1 MILKIKLKLISSKM
15 KNFKRI
21 LFSILMLCSLNTVAK
36 EGMWLPMF
44 LQQLNEAE
52 MQAMGLELTA
62 EDIYAINN
70 GSLKDAIVHFGG
82 GCTAEVISGEGLLLT
97 NHHCGYGQIQ
107 AHSSVEK
114 DYLSNGFWAKDRSE
128 ELTNE
133 GLTATFIKYMKE
145 VTADVL
151 LNETQGMTE
160 AERREMIKAL
170 GDSLI
175 ASEIEGTHYDA
186 TIKPFF
192 KGNRY
197 FMFVTETYTDVRLVG
212 APPSSI
218 GKFGSDT
225 DNWMWPRHTGDF
237 SIFRIYADADNNPAE
252 YSEDNVPYTPNKH
265 LNISSQGVKPGDFT
279 MVYGFPGR
287 TDEYLPAVAVKQI
300 TQVLNPAKI
309 SIRKTALEIMDREM
323 RASDEVRIK
332 YASKYASVA
341 NYYKKWIGENTGIQ
355 KTQGL
360 KRKREFEKAFMDAVN
375 ADEKYED
382 YVGLLNVYDSLY
394 TQLEEVALAR
404 DYFIEIAYRGVG
416 IVNFANKASRFI
428 SSGTPEDLVKF
439 KKTIS
444 SHFKNYDAHTDQ
456 LLFDAL
462 FAKYELEQAESSYLP
477 DYFLGKTYS
486 GERLFSKSYFSSI
499 EKLEKLFSLSPKKIQ
514 KRLAKDPAF
523 KIASSLYAHYRNV
536 IYDNYWSLEDELDGV
551 DRRYLKAMMEVLPDY
566 RNYYPDANS
575 TLRLTY
581 GQVQGVSPLDAVS
594 YGHITY
600 LEGMME
606 KYVPGDYEFDLPEK
620 LIELYESKD
629 FGPYTD
635 DNGKLPVCF
644 IATNHTTGGNS
655 GSPALNAKGEL
666 VGLNFDRAWEGTM
679 SDINYDAS
687 RCRNIMVDARYV
699 LFIIDKFAGA
709 GYLLDEMTIK

>member
-1 MILKIKLKLISSKM
+1 
-15 KNFKRI
+15 
-21 LFSILMLCSLNTVAK
+21 
-36 EGMWLPMF
+36 
-44 LQQLNEAE
+44 
-52 MQAMGLELTA
+52 
-62 EDIYAINN
+62 
-70 GSLKDAIVHFGG
+70 
-82 GCTAEVISGEGLLLT
+82 LT

-107 AHSSVEK
+107 SHSSVDN
-114 DYLSNGFWAKDRSE
+114 DYLTNGFWAKDQTE
-128 ELTNE
+128 ELTNK

-145 VTADVL
+145 VTAQVL
-151 LNETQGMTE
+151 ANETDEMSENQ
-160 AERREMIKAL
+160 RKDMIKSL

-175 ASEIEGTHYDA
+175 ASEIEGTHYEA
-186 TIKPFF
+186 SIKPFF

-197 FMFVTETYTDVRLVG
+197 FMFVTETYKDVRLVG

-237 SIFRIYADADNNPAE
+237 SIFRIYADKDNKPAE
-252 YSEDNVPYTPNKH
+252 YSEDNVPYQTNRH
-265 LNISSQGVKPGDFT
+265 LSISTQGVKPGDFT

-309 SIRKTALEIMDREM
+309 SIRKTALDIMDKEM
-323 RASDEVRIK
+323 RASDDVRIK

-355 KTQGL
+355 KTRGI
-360 KRKREFEKAFMDAVN
+360 KRKEEFEAAFMNALNSEDVN
-375 ADEKYED
+375 PEYSN
-382 YVGLLNVYDSLY
+382 LLVLYDSLY
-394 TQLEEVALAR
+394 GQMESVALAR
-404 DYFIEIAYRGVG
+404 DYFIEIAYRG
-416 IVNFANKASRFI
+416 IEIIKFANKASKFVRTG
-428 SSGTPEDLVKF
+428 SLEDLEKF
-439 KKTIS
+439 KKSIS
-444 SHFKNYDAHTDQ
+444 GHFKNYDANTDA

-462 FAKYELEQAESSYLP
+462 LHKYYTDQADSEYLP
-477 DYFLGKTYS
+477 AYFNGKIYDAS
-486 GERLFSKSYFSSI
+486 EVFSKSYFAN
-499 EKLEKLFSLSPKKIQ
+499 EANLEDLFNASLKKIQ
-514 KRLAKDPAF
+514 KKLSKDPAF
-523 KIASSLYAHYRNV
+523 KVASALYGHYRDV
-536 IYDNYWSLEDELDGV
+536 IYAKYWALEDELDAL
-551 DRRYLKAMMEVLPDY
+551 DRQYLKAMMEVLPDY

-594 YGHITY
+594 YDHVTY

-606 KYVPGDYEFDLPEK
+606 KYVPGDYEFDLPQK
-620 LIELYESKD
+620 LIDLYESKD
-629 FGPYTD
+629 FGTYAD

-666 VGLNFDRAWEGTM
+666 IGLNFDRAWEGTM

-687 RCRNIMVDARYV
+687 RCRNIMVDARYI
-699 LFIIDKFAGA
+699 LFIIDKYADA
-709 GYLLDEMTIK
+709 DYLLDEMSIN

>member
-1 MILKIKLKLISSKM
+1 M
-15 KNFKRI
+15 KNLKTTLLLSF
-21 LFSILMLCSLNTVAK
+21 LMLCVLNSRAK

-52 MQAMGLELTA
+52 MQAMGLELSA
-62 EDIYAINN
+62 EDIYSINN

-82 GCTAEVISGEGLLLT
+82 GCTAEIISAEGLLLT

-107 AHSSVEK
+107 SHSSVDN
-114 DYLSNGFWAKDRSE
+114 DYLTNGFWAKDQTE
-128 ELTNE
+128 ELTNK

-145 VTADVL
+145 VTAEVL
-151 LNETQGMTE
+151 ANDT
-160 AERREMIKAL
+160 AEMSENQRKELIKSI

-175 ASEIEGTHYDA
+175 AIEIEGTHYEA
-186 TIKPFF
+186 SIKPFF

-197 FMFVTETYTDVRLVG
+197 FMFVTETYKDVRLVG

-237 SIFRIYADADNNPAE
+237 SIFRIYADKDNNPAE
-252 YSEDNVPYTPNKH
+252 YSEDNVPYQPNRH
-265 LNISSQGVKPGDFT
+265 LSISTQGVKPGDFT

-309 SIRKTALEIMDREM
+309 SIRKTSLDIMDKEM
-323 RASDEVRIK
+323 RASDNVRIK

-355 KTQGL
+355 KTRGI
-360 KRKREFEKAFMDAVN
+360 KRKEEFEAAFMDALNSNDV
-375 ADEKYED
+375 DPQYS
-382 YVGLLNVYDSLY
+382 GLLNLYDSLY
-394 TQLEEVALAR
+394 VQMESVALAR
-404 DYFIEIAYRGVG
+404 DYFIEIAYRGVE
-416 IVNFANKASRFI
+416 IIKFANKATKFI
-428 SSGTPEDLVKF
+428 RTGSLEDLEKF
-439 KKTIS
+439 KKSIS
-444 SHFKNYDAHTDQ
+444 GHFKNYDANTDA

-462 FAKYELEQAESSYLP
+462 LNKYYIDQVDSEYLP
-477 DYFLGKTYS
+477 AYFNGKTYTTS
-486 GERLFSKSYFSSI
+486 EVYSKSYFANQENLEDLFNSS
-499 EKLEKLFSLSPKKIQ
+499 LKKIQ
-514 KRLAKDPAF
+514 KKLSKDPAF
-523 KIASSLYAHYRNV
+523 KVASALYGHYRNV
-536 IYDNYWSLEDELDGV
+536 IYAKYWTLEDELDAL
-551 DRRYLKAMMEVLPDY
+551 DRLYIKAMMEILPDY

-581 GQVQGVSPLDAVS
+581 GQVQGVSPIDAVS
-594 YGHITY
+594 YGHVTY

-606 KYVPGDYEFDLPEK
+606 KYVPGDYEFDLPQR
-620 LIELYESKD
+620 LIDLYESKD
-629 FGPYTD
+629 FGTYAD

-687 RCRNIMVDARYV
+687 RCRNIMVDARYI
-699 LFIIDKFAGA
+699 LFIIDKYADA
-709 GYLLDEMTIK
+709 DYLLDEMTIN

>member
-1 MILKIKLKLISSKM
+1 MR
-15 KNFKRI
+15 NFKKVV
-21 LFSILMLCSLNTVAK
+21 LSILMLCSLNMVAE

-62 EDIYAINN
+62 EDIYSINN

-82 GCTAEVISGEGLLLT
+82 GCTAEIISGEGLLLT
-97 NHHCGYGQIQ
+97 NHHCGYSQIQ
-107 AHSSVEK
+107 SHSSVEH

-128 ELTNE
+128 ELTNK

-151 LNETQGMTE
+151 AYETVEMTE
-160 AERREMIKAL
+160 SERREMIKAL

-175 ASEIEGTHYDA
+175 TLEIDGTHYEA
-186 TIKPFF
+186 MIKPFF

-197 FMFVTETYTDVRLVG
+197 FMFVTETFNDVRLVG

-237 SIFRIYADADNNPAE
+237 SIFRIYADKDNNPAE
-252 YSEDNVPYTPNKH
+252 YAEDNVPYNPNRH
-265 LNISSQGVKPGDFT
+265 LSISTQGVKPGDFT

-287 TDEYLPAVAVKQI
+287 TDEYLPAVAIKQI

-309 SIRKTALEIMDREM
+309 SIRETALGIMDKEM

-355 KTQGL
+355 KTRGV
-360 KRKREFEKAFMDAVN
+360 KRKEEFEIAFMDAVN
-375 ADEKYED
+375 SDEKYAD
-382 YVGLLNVYDSLY
+382 YAGLLSVYDSLY
-394 TQLEEVALAR
+394 GELEDIALAR
-404 DYFIEIAYRGVG
+404 DYFIEIAYRGVA
-416 IVNFANKASRFI
+416 IIKFANKVSKFVETGEA
-428 SSGTPEDLVKF
+428 EDLERF
-439 KKTIS
+439 KKS
-444 SHFKNYDAHTDQ
+444 MNGHFKNYDAHTDE

-462 FAKYELEQAESSYLP
+462 FKKYALEQADSEYLP
-477 DYFLGKTYS
+477 TYFKGKTYS
-486 GERLFSKSYFSSI
+486 ATEVFSKSYFATK
-499 EKLEKLFSLSPKKIQ
+499 EKLEDLLNSSTKKVRR
-514 KRLAKDPAF
+514 KLAKDPAF
-523 KIASSLYAHYRNV
+523 KVASSLYGHYRNV
-536 IYDNYWSLEDELDGV
+536 IYSKYWALEDDLDRV
-551 DRRYLKAMMEVLPDY
+551 DRAYLKAMMEVLPDY

-581 GQVQGVSPLDAVS
+581 GQVQGVSPLDAIS

-606 KYVPGDYEFDLPEK
+606 KYIPGDYEFDLPEK
-620 LIELYESKD
+620 LIELYENKD
-629 FGPYTD
+629 FGPYAD
-635 DNGKLPVCF
+635 GNGKLPVCF

-666 VGLNFDRAWEGTM
+666 IGLNFDRAWEGTM
-679 SDINYDAS
+679 SDFNYDAS
-687 RCRNIMVDARYV
+687 RCRNIMVDARYI
-699 LFIIDKFAGA
+699 LFVIDKYADA

>member
-1 MILKIKLKLISSKM
+1 
-15 KNFKRI
+15 
-21 LFSILMLCSLNTVAK
+21 MLCSLNMVAK

-44 LQQLNEAE
+44 LQQLNETE

-62 EDIYAINN
+62 EDIYSINN

-107 AHSSVEK
+107 SHSSVEN

-151 LNETQGMTE
+151 LNETDGMTE
-160 AERREMIKAL
+160 AERREMIKSL

-175 ASEIEGTHYDA
+175 SLEIEGTHYEA
-186 TIKPFF
+186 MIKPFF

-237 SIFRIYADADNNPAE
+237 SIFRIYADKDNNPAE
-252 YSEDNVPYTPNKH
+252 YSVDNVPYTPNKH
-265 LNISSQGVKPGDFT
+265 LNISTQGVKPGDFT

-300 TQVLNPAKI
+300 TQILNPAKI
-309 SIRKTALEIMDREM
+309 SIRKTALEIMDKEM

-360 KRKREFEKAFMDAVN
+360 KRKREFEQAFMDAVN
-375 ADEKYED
+375 SDEKYAD
-382 YVGLLNVYDSLY
+382 YAGLLAVYDSLY
-394 TQLEEVALAR
+394 GELEDIAMAR
-404 DYFIEIAYRGVG
+404 DYFIEIAYRGVA
-416 IVNFANKASRFI
+416 IVNFANKVSKFVETGDAK
-428 SSGTPEDLVKF
+428 DLERF
-439 KKTIS
+439 KKSING
-444 SHFKNYDAHTDQ
+444 HFKNYDAHTDE

-462 FAKYELEQAESSYLP
+462 FKKYELEQADSEYLP
-477 DYFLGKTYS
+477 AYFNGKTYS
-486 GERLFSKSYFSSI
+486 AKEVFSKSYFASQ
-499 EKLEKLFSLSPKKIQ
+499 EKLEDLLNSSTKKVQKKLS
-514 KRLAKDPAF
+514 KDPAF
-523 KIASSLYAHYRNV
+523 KVASALYGHYRNV
-536 IYDNYWSLEDELDGV
+536 IYGKYWALEDELDAV
-551 DRRYLKAMMEVLPDY
+551 DREYLKAMMEVLPDY

-620 LIELYESKD
+620 LIELYDSKD
-629 FGPYTD
+629 FGPYAD

>member
-1 MILKIKLKLISSKM
+1 MMKNLKITLLLS
-15 KNFKRI
+15 F
-21 LFSILMLCSLNTVAK
+21 LMLCVLNSRAK

-52 MQAMGLELTA
+52 MQAMGLELSA
-62 EDIYAINN
+62 EDIYSINN

-82 GCTAEVISGEGLLLT
+82 GCTAEIISAEGLLLT

-107 AHSSVEK
+107 SHSSVDN
-114 DYLSNGFWAKDRSE
+114 DYLTNGFWAKDQTQ
-128 ELTNE
+128 ELTNK

-145 VTADVL
+145 VTAEVL
-151 LNETQGMTE
+151 ANET
-160 AERREMIKAL
+160 AEMSENQRKELIKTT

-175 ASEIEGTHYDA
+175 AIEIEGTHYEA
-186 TIKPFF
+186 SIKPFF

-197 FMFVTETYTDVRLVG
+197 FMFVTETFMDVRLVG

-237 SIFRIYADADNNPAE
+237 SIFRIYADKDNKPAE
-252 YSEDNVPYTPNKH
+252 YSEDNVPYQPNRH
-265 LNISSQGVKPGDFT
+265 LSISTQGVKPGDFT

-309 SIRKTALEIMDREM
+309 SIRKTALDIMDKEM
-323 RASDEVRIK
+323 RASDDVRIK

-355 KTQGL
+355 KTRGI
-360 KRKREFEKAFMDAVN
+360 KRKEEFEAAFMDALSSNDV
-375 ADEKYED
+375 DPQYS
-382 YVGLLNVYDSLY
+382 GLLNLYDSLY
-394 TQLEEVALAR
+394 DQMESVALAR
-404 DYFIEIAYRGVG
+404 DYFIEIAYRGVE
-416 IVNFANKASRFI
+416 IIKFANKASKFI
-428 SSGTPEDLVKF
+428 RSGGLEDLEKF
-439 KKTIS
+439 KKSIS
-444 SHFKNYDAHTDQ
+444 GHFKNYDANTDA

-462 FAKYELEQAESSYLP
+462 LHKYHTDQADSEYLP
-477 DYFLGKTYS
+477 AYFNGKMYTAS
-486 GERLFSKSYFSSI
+486 EVFSKSYFSNQ
-499 EKLEKLFSLSPKKIQ
+499 ENLEDLFKSSLKKIQ
-514 KRLAKDPAF
+514 KKLSKDPAF
-523 KIASSLYAHYRNV
+523 KVASALYGHYRDV
-536 IYDNYWSLEDELDGV
+536 IYGKYWALEDELDAL
-551 DRRYLKAMMEVLPDY
+551 DRLYIKAMMEVLPDY

-581 GQVQGVSPLDAVS
+581 GQVQGVSPIDAVS
-594 YGHITY
+594 YGHVTY

-606 KYVPGDYEFDLPEK
+606 KYIPGDYEFDLPQK
-620 LIELYESKD
+620 LIDLYESKD
-629 FGPYTD
+629 FGTYAD

-687 RCRNIMVDARYV
+687 RCRNIMVDARYII
-699 LFIIDKFAGA
+699 FIIDKYANA
-709 GYLLDEMTIK
+709 DYLLDEMTIN

>member
-1 MILKIKLKLISSKM
+1 M
-15 KNFKRI
+15 KNLKR
-21 LFSILMLCSLNTVAK
+21 LFLSIFILCSLNASSK

-44 LQQLNEAE
+44 LQQLNLAE

-62 EDIYAINN
+62 EDIYSINN

-107 AHSSVEK
+107 SHSSVEN

-151 LNETQGMTE
+151 ANEIANMTE
-160 AERREMIKAL
+160 ADRREMIKSL

-175 ASEIEGTHYDA
+175 SVEIEGTHYEA
-186 TIKPFF
+186 MIKPFF

-237 SIFRIYADADNNPAE
+237 SIFRIYADKDNNPAE
-252 YSEDNVPYTPNKH
+252 YSVDNVPYTPNKH
-265 LNISSQGVKPGDFT
+265 LDISTEGVKPGDFT

-309 SIRKTALEIMDREM
+309 SIRKTALEIMDSEM
-323 RASDEVRIK
+323 RASDDVRIK

-360 KRKREFEKAFMDAVN
+360 KRKREFEQAFMDAVN
-375 ADEKYED
+375 SDDSYKKYA
-382 YVGLLNVYDSLY
+382 GLLGVYDSLY
-394 TQLEEVALAR
+394 TELEAIALAR

-416 IVNFANKASRFI
+416 IVKFANNVSKFVAT
-428 SSGTPEDLVKF
+428 GDVKDLENF
-439 KKTIS
+439 KKTIA

-462 FAKYELEQAESSYLP
+462 FAKYEAEQVDSEFLP
-477 DYFLGKTYS
+477 DYFSGKTYS
-486 GERLFSKSYFSSI
+486 GETVFSKSYFSSI
-499 EKLEKLFSLSPKKIQ
+499 EKIEELLNSSPKKIQ

-536 IYDNYWSLEDELDGV
+536 IYSDYWALEDELDGV
-551 DRRYLKAMMEVLPDY
+551 DRAYLKAMMEVLPDY

-575 TLRLTY
+575 SLRLAY
-581 GQVQGVSPLDAVS
+581 GQVQGVSPLDAIS

-629 FGPYTD
+629 FGPYAD

-709 GYLLDEMTIK
+709 GYLLEEMTIK

>member
-1 MILKIKLKLISSKM
+1 M

-21 LFSILMLCSLNTVAK
+21 LFSILMLCSLNMVAK

-82 GCTAEVISGEGLLLT
+82 GCTAEIISGEGLLLT

-107 AHSSVEK
+107 AHSSVEN

-151 LNETQGMTE
+151 ANEIADMTE
-160 AERREMIKAL
+160 AERREMIKSL

-175 ASEIEGTHYDA
+175 ATEIEGTHYEA
-186 TIKPFF
+186 MIKPFF

-237 SIFRIYADADNNPAE
+237 SIFRIYADTDNNPAE

-265 LNISSQGVKPGDFT
+265 LTISTQGVKPGDFT

-287 TDEYLPAVAVKQI
+287 TDEYLPAVAIKQI

-309 SIRKTALEIMDREM
+309 AIRKTALEIMDREM

-360 KRKREFEKAFMDAVN
+360 KRKREFEQAFMEAVN
-375 ADEKYED
+375 ANENYEE
-382 YVGLLNVYDSLY
+382 YAGLLKVYDSLY

-416 IVNFANKASRFI
+416 IVKFANKASRFI
-428 SSGTPEDLVKF
+428 SSGTPEDLEKF

-462 FAKYELEQAESSYLP
+462 FAKYETEQAESSYLP
-477 DYFLGKTYS
+477 DYFSGKTYS

-499 EKLEKLFSLSPKKIQ
+499 EKLEKLLAMSPKKIQ

-536 IYDNYWSLEDELDGV
+536 IYDDYWSLEDKLDVV
-551 DRRYLKAMMEVLPDY
+551 DRTYLKAMMEVLPDY

-629 FGPYTD
+629 FGPYAD

-709 GYLLDEMTIK
+709 GYLLEEMTIK

>member
-1 MILKIKLKLISSKM
+1 M
-15 KNFKRI
+15 KNLKR
-21 LFSILMLCSLNTVAK
+21 LFLSIFILCSLNASSK

-44 LQQLNEAE
+44 LQQLNLAE

-62 EDIYAINN
+62 EDIYSINN

-107 AHSSVEK
+107 SHSSVEN

-128 ELTNE
+128 ELTND

-145 VTADVL
+145 VTSDVL
-151 LNETQGMTE
+151 ANEIANMTE
-160 AERREMIKAL
+160 SDRREMIKSL

-175 ASEIEGTHYDA
+175 SVEIEGTHYEA
-186 TIKPFF
+186 MIKPFF

-237 SIFRIYADADNNPAE
+237 SIFRIYADKDNNPAE
-252 YSEDNVPYTPNKH
+252 YSVDNVPYTPNKH
-265 LNISSQGVKPGDFT
+265 LDISTEGVKPGDFT

-309 SIRKTALEIMDREM
+309 SIRKTALEIMDSEM
-323 RASDEVRIK
+323 RASDDVRIK

-360 KRKREFEKAFMDAVN
+360 KRKREFEQAFMDAVN
-375 ADEKYED
+375 SDDSYKKYA
-382 YVGLLNVYDSLY
+382 GLLGVYDSLY
-394 TQLEEVALAR
+394 TELEAIALAR

-416 IVNFANKASRFI
+416 IVKFANNVSKFVAT
-428 SSGTPEDLVKF
+428 GDVKDLENF
-439 KKTIS
+439 KKTIA

-462 FAKYELEQAESSYLP
+462 FAKYETEQADSEFLP
-477 DYFLGKTYS
+477 DYFSGKTYS
-486 GERLFSKSYFSSI
+486 GETVFSKSYFSSI
-499 EKLEKLFSLSPKKIQ
+499 EKLEELLNSSPKKIQ

-536 IYDNYWSLEDELDGV
+536 IYSDYWALEDELDGV
-551 DRRYLKAMMEVLPDY
+551 DRAYLKAMMEVLPDY

-575 TLRLTY
+575 SLRLAY
-581 GQVQGVSPLDAVS
+581 GQVQGVSPLDAIS

-629 FGPYTD
+629 FGPYAD

-709 GYLLDEMTIK
+709 GYLLEEMTIK

>member
-1 MILKIKLKLISSKM
+1 M
-15 KNFKRI
+15 KNLKR
-21 LFSILMLCSLNTVAK
+21 LFLSILMLCSLNMVAK

-44 LQQLNEAE
+44 LQQLNETE

-62 EDIYAINN
+62 EDIYSINN

-107 AHSSVEK
+107 SHSSVEN

-151 LNETQGMTE
+151 LNETDGMTE
-160 AERREMIKAL
+160 AERREMIKSL

-175 ASEIEGTHYDA
+175 SLEIEGTHYEA
-186 TIKPFF
+186 MIKPFF

-237 SIFRIYADADNNPAE
+237 SIFRIYADKDNNPAE
-252 YSEDNVPYTPNKH
+252 YSEDNIPYTPNKH
-265 LNISSQGVKPGDFT
+265 LNISTQGVKPGDFT

-309 SIRKTALEIMDREM
+309 SIRKTALEIMDKEM

-360 KRKREFEKAFMDAVN
+360 KRKREFEQAFMDAVN
-375 ADEKYED
+375 SDEKYAD
-382 YVGLLNVYDSLY
+382 YAGLLAVYDSLY
-394 TQLEEVALAR
+394 GELEDIAMAR
-404 DYFIEIAYRGVG
+404 DYFIEIAYRGVA
-416 IVNFANKASRFI
+416 IVNFANKVSKFVETGDAK
-428 SSGTPEDLVKF
+428 DLERF
-439 KKTIS
+439 KKSING
-444 SHFKNYDAHTDQ
+444 HFKNYDAHTDE

-462 FAKYELEQAESSYLP
+462 FKKYELEQADSEYLP
-477 DYFLGKTYS
+477 AYFNGKTYS
-486 GERLFSKSYFSSI
+486 AKEVFSKSYFASQ
-499 EKLEKLFSLSPKKIQ
+499 EKLEDLLNSSTKKVQKKLS
-514 KRLAKDPAF
+514 KDPAF
-523 KIASSLYAHYRNV
+523 KVASALYGHYRNV
-536 IYDNYWSLEDELDGV
+536 IYGKYWSLEDELDAV
-551 DRRYLKAMMEVLPDY
+551 DREYLKAMMEVLPDY

-620 LIELYESKD
+620 LIELYDSKD
-629 FGPYTD
+629 FGPYAD

>member
-1 MILKIKLKLISSKM
+1 M
-15 KNFKRI
+15 KNLQKALLVVFT
-21 LFSILMLCSLNTVAK
+21 LLSLNMIAK

-62 EDIYAINN
+62 EDIYSINN

-82 GCTAEVISGEGLLLT
+82 GCTAEIISGEGLLLT
-97 NHHCGYGQIQ
+97 NHHCGFSQIQ
-107 AHSSVEK
+107 SHSSLEQ
-114 DYLSNGFWAKDRSE
+114 DYLTDGFWAKDKSE

-151 LNETQGMTE
+151 SDETLEMSE
-160 AERREMIKAL
+160 SERRERIKSL

-175 ASEIEGTHYDA
+175 SLELDGTHYEA
-186 TIKPFF
+186 MIKPFF

-197 FMFVTETYTDVRLVG
+197 FMFVTETFTDVRLVG

-237 SIFRIYADADNNPAE
+237 SIFRIYADKDNKPAE
-252 YSEDNVPYTPNKH
+252 YSEDNIPYNPNRH
-265 LNISSQGVKPGDFT
+265 LTISTQGVKPGDFT

-287 TDEYLPAVAVKQI
+287 TDEYLPGVAVKQI

-309 SIRKTALEIMDREM
+309 SIRKAALVVMDKQM

-355 KTQGL
+355 KTRGL
-360 KRKREFEKAFMDAVN
+360 KRKDEFEKAFADAV
-375 ADEKYED
+375 ASDPKFSHYT
-382 YVGLLNVYDSLY
+382 GLISQYDSLY
-394 TQLEEVALAR
+394 NDLEDIALAR
-404 DYFIEIAYRGVG
+404 DYFIEIAYRGVE
-416 IVNFANKASRFI
+416 IIKFSNKASKFI
-428 SSGTPEDLVKF
+428 ASGELDDLDKF
-439 KKTIS
+439 KKSIT
-444 SHFKNYDAHTDQ
+444 SHFKNYDAHTDE
-456 LLFDAL
+456 LLFDVLFNKYAL
-462 FAKYELEQAESSYLP
+462 DQANSDYLP
-477 DYFLGKTYS
+477 AYFKGKTYS
-486 GERLFSKSYFSSI
+486 AADVFSKSYFASQA
-499 EKLEKLFSLSPKKIQ
+499 KLEKLLSSSTKKIQ
-514 KRLAKDPAF
+514 KKLSKDPAF
-523 KIASSLYAHYRNV
+523 HISSDLYGHYRNV
-536 IYDNYWSLEDELDGV
+536 IYGKYWALEDELDRV
-551 DRRYLKAMMEVLPDY
+551 DREYLKAMMEVLPEY
-566 RNYYPDANS
+566 RKYYPDANS

-581 GQVQGVSPLDAVS
+581 GKVQGVSPLDAIS

-600 LEGMME
+600 SDGMME
-606 KYVPGDYEFDLPEK
+606 KYIPGDYEFDLPEK
-620 LIELYESKD
+620 LIELYEKKD
-629 FGPYTD
+629 FGPYADT
-635 DNGKLPVCF
+635 NGKLPVCF

-666 VGLNFDRAWEGTM
+666 IGLNFDRAWEGTM

-687 RCRNIMVDARYV
+687 RCRNIMVDARYI
-699 LFIIDKFAGA
+699 LFVIDKYAGA
-709 GYLLDEMTIK
+709 TYLLNEMTLK

>member
-1 MILKIKLKLISSKM
+1 M
-15 KNFKRI
+15 KNLKRT
-21 LFSILMLCSLNTVAK
+21 LLSILMLCSLNMVAK

-62 EDIYAINN
+62 EDIYSINN

-82 GCTAEVISGEGLLLT
+82 GCTAEIISGEGLLLT
-97 NHHCGYGQIQ
+97 NHHCGYSQIQ
-107 AHSSVEK
+107 SHSSVEH

-128 ELTNE
+128 ELTNK

-151 LNETQGMTE
+151 ANVNAEMTE

-175 ASEIEGTHYDA
+175 TTEIEGTHYEA
-186 TIKPFF
+186 MIKPFF

-237 SIFRIYADADNNPAE
+237 SIFRIYADKDNNPAE
-252 YSEDNVPYTPNKH
+252 YSKDNVPYNPNRH
-265 LNISSQGVKPGDFT
+265 LTVSTQGVKPGDFT

-309 SIRKTALEIMDREM
+309 SIRKTALEIMDKEM

-355 KTQGL
+355 KTRGI
-360 KRKREFEKAFMDAVN
+360 KRKEEFEKAFMDAVN
-375 ADEKYED
+375 SDEKYAD
-382 YVGLLNVYDSLY
+382 YVGLLAVYDSLY
-394 TQLEEVALAR
+394 GELEDIAMAR
-404 DYFIEIAYRGVG
+404 DYFIEIAYRGVA
-416 IVNFANKASRFI
+416 IVNFANKVSKFVETGEAK
-428 SSGTPEDLVKF
+428 DLERF
-439 KKTIS
+439 KKSING
-444 SHFKNYDAHTDQ
+444 HFKNYDAHTDE

-462 FAKYELEQAESSYLP
+462 FKKYYNDQKDSKYLP
-477 DYFLGKTYS
+477 EYFKKKIVYGADYV
-486 GERLFSKSYFSSI
+486 FSKSYFASK
-499 EKLEKLFSLSPKKIQ
+499 EKLEDLLNSSTKKVQKKLS
-514 KRLAKDPAF
+514 KDPAF
-523 KIASSLYAHYRNV
+523 KVASALYGHYRNV
-536 IYDNYWSLEDELDGV
+536 IYSKYWALEDELDAV
-551 DRRYLKAMMEVLPDY
+551 DREYLKAMMEVLPDY

-581 GQVQGVSPLDAVS
+581 GQVQGVSPLDAIS

-606 KYVPGDYEFDLPEK
+606 KYVPGDYEFDLPDK
-620 LIELYESKD
+620 LIDLYESKD
-629 FGPYTD
+629 FGPYAD

-666 VGLNFDRAWEGTM
+666 IGLNFDRAWEGTM

-687 RCRNIMVDARYV
+687 RCRNIMVDARYI
-699 LFIIDKFAGA
+699 LFVIDKYADS
-709 GYLLDEMTIK
+709 GYLIDEMTIN

>member
-1 MILKIKLKLISSKM
+1 MMKKLKITLLI
-15 KNFKRI
+15 NVL
-21 LFSILMLCSLNTVAK
+21 LFCVINTVAK

-62 EDIYAINN
+62 DDIYSINN

-82 GCTAEVISGEGLLLT
+82 GCTAEIISADGLLLT

-107 AHSSVEK
+107 SHSSVDN
-114 DYLSNGFWAKDRSE
+114 DYLTNGFWAKDQTE
-128 ELTNE
+128 ELTNK

-145 VTADVL
+145 VTTQVL
-151 LNETQGMTE
+151 VNETDEMSEYQ
-160 AERREMIKAL
+160 RKDMIKSI

-175 ASEIEGTHYDA
+175 ASEVEGTHYEA
-186 TIKPFF
+186 SIKPFF

-197 FMFVTETYTDVRLVG
+197 FMFVTETYKDVRLVG

-237 SIFRIYADADNNPAE
+237 SIFRIYADKDNKPAE
-252 YSEDNVPYTPNKH
+252 YSEDNVPYQTNRH
-265 LNISSQGVKPGDFT
+265 LSISTQGVKPGDFT

-309 SIRKTALEIMDREM
+309 SIRKTALDIMDKQM
-323 RASDEVRIK
+323 RASDDVRIK

-355 KTQGL
+355 KTRGI
-360 KRKREFEKAFMDAVN
+360 KRKEEFEAAFMNALNLEDVN
-375 ADEKYED
+375 PEYSN
-382 YVGLLNVYDSLY
+382 LLVLYDSLY
-394 TQLEEVALAR
+394 GQMESVALAR
-404 DYFIEIAYRGVG
+404 DYFIEIAYRG
-416 IVNFANKASRFI
+416 IEIIKFANKASKFVRTG
-428 SSGTPEDLVKF
+428 SLEDLEKF
-439 KKTIS
+439 KKSIS
-444 SHFKNYDAHTDQ
+444 GHFKNYDANTDA

-462 FAKYELEQAESSYLP
+462 IHKYYTDQADSEYLP
-477 DYFLGKTYS
+477 AYFNGKIYAAS
-486 GERLFSKSYFSSI
+486 EVFSKSYFAN
-499 EKLEKLFSLSPKKIQ
+499 EANLEDLFNESLKKIQ
-514 KRLAKDPAF
+514 KKLSKDPAF
-523 KIASSLYAHYRNV
+523 KVASALYDYYRDV
-536 IYDNYWSLEDELDGV
+536 IYAKYWALEDELDAL
-551 DRRYLKAMMEVLPDY
+551 DRQYLKAMMEVLPDY

-594 YGHITY
+594 YDHVTY

-606 KYVPGDYEFDLPEK
+606 KYVPGDYEFDLPQK
-620 LIELYESKD
+620 LIDLYESKD
-629 FGPYTD
+629 FGTYAD

-666 VGLNFDRAWEGTM
+666 IGLNFDRAWEGTM

-687 RCRNIMVDARYV
+687 RCRNIMVDARYI
-699 LFIIDKFAGA
+699 LFIIDKYADA
-709 GYLLDEMTIK
+709 DYLLDEMSIN

>member
-1 MILKIKLKLISSKM
+1 M
-15 KNFKRI
+15 KNLKR
-21 LFSILMLCSLNTVAK
+21 LFLSIFILCSLNASSK

-44 LQQLNEAE
+44 LQQLNLAE

-62 EDIYAINN
+62 EDIYSINN

-107 AHSSVEK
+107 SHSSVEN

-145 VTADVL
+145 VTSDVL
-151 LNETQGMTE
+151 ANEIANMPE
-160 AERREMIKAL
+160 ADRREMIKSL

-175 ASEIEGTHYDA
+175 SVEIEGTHYEA
-186 TIKPFF
+186 MIKPFF

-237 SIFRIYADADNNPAE
+237 SIFRIYADKDNNPAE
-252 YSEDNVPYTPNKH
+252 YSVDNVPYTPNKH
-265 LNISSQGVKPGDFT
+265 LDISTQGVKPGDFT

-309 SIRKTALEIMDREM
+309 SIRKTALEIMDSEM
-323 RASDEVRIK
+323 RASDDVRIK

-360 KRKREFEKAFMDAVN
+360 KRKREFEQAFMDAVN
-375 ADEKYED
+375 SDDSYKKYA
-382 YVGLLNVYDSLY
+382 GLLGVYDSLY
-394 TQLEEVALAR
+394 TELEAIALAR

-416 IVNFANKASRFI
+416 IVKFANNVSKFVAT
-428 SSGTPEDLVKF
+428 GDVKDLENF
-439 KKTIS
+439 KKTIA

-462 FAKYELEQAESSYLP
+462 FAKYETEQAGSEFLP
-477 DYFLGKTYS
+477 DYFSGKTYS
-486 GERLFSKSYFSSI
+486 GETVFSKSYFSSI
-499 EKLEKLFSLSPKKIQ
+499 EKLEELLNSSPKKIQ

-536 IYDNYWSLEDELDGV
+536 IYSDYWALEDELDGV
-551 DRRYLKAMMEVLPDY
+551 DRAYLKAMMEVLPDY

-575 TLRLTY
+575 TLRLAY
-581 GQVQGVSPLDAVS
+581 GQVQGVSPLDAIS

-629 FGPYTD
+629 FGPYAD

-709 GYLLDEMTIK
+709 GYLLEEMTIK

>member
-1 MILKIKLKLISSKM
+1 
-15 KNFKRI
+15 
-21 LFSILMLCSLNTVAK
+21 MLCSLNMVAK

-44 LQQLNEAE
+44 LQQLNETE

-62 EDIYAINN
+62 EDIYSINN

-107 AHSSVEK
+107 SHSSVEN

-151 LNETQGMTE
+151 LNETDGMTE
-160 AERREMIKAL
+160 AERREMIKSL

-175 ASEIEGTHYDA
+175 SLEIEGTHYEA
-186 TIKPFF
+186 MIKPFF

-237 SIFRIYADADNNPAE
+237 SIFRIYADKDNNPAE
-252 YSEDNVPYTPNKH
+252 YSEDNIPYTPNKH
-265 LNISSQGVKPGDFT
+265 LNISTQGVKPGDFT

-309 SIRKTALEIMDREM
+309 SIRKTALEIMDKEM

-360 KRKREFEKAFMDAVN
+360 KRKREFEQAFMDAVN
-375 ADEKYED
+375 SDEKYAD
-382 YVGLLNVYDSLY
+382 YAGLLAVYDSLY
-394 TQLEEVALAR
+394 GELEDIAMAR
-404 DYFIEIAYRGVG
+404 DYFIEIAYRGVA
-416 IVNFANKASRFI
+416 IVNFANKVSKFVETGDAK
-428 SSGTPEDLVKF
+428 DLERF
-439 KKTIS
+439 KKSING
-444 SHFKNYDAHTDQ
+444 HFKNYDAHTDE

-462 FAKYELEQAESSYLP
+462 FKKYELEQADSEYLP
-477 DYFLGKTYS
+477 AYFNGKTYS
-486 GERLFSKSYFSSI
+486 AKEVFSKSYFASQ
-499 EKLEKLFSLSPKKIQ
+499 EKLEDLLNSSTKKVQKKLS
-514 KRLAKDPAF
+514 KDPAF
-523 KIASSLYAHYRNV
+523 KVASALYGHYRNV
-536 IYDNYWSLEDELDGV
+536 IYGKYWALEDELDAV
-551 DRRYLKAMMEVLPDY
+551 DREYLKAMMEVLPDY

-620 LIELYESKD
+620 LIELYDSKD
-629 FGPYTD
+629 FGPYAD

>member
-1 MILKIKLKLISSKM
+1 M
-15 KNFKRI
+15 KNLKRT
-21 LFSILMLCSLNTVAK
+21 LLSILMLCSLNMVAK

-62 EDIYAINN
+62 EDIYSINN

-82 GCTAEVISGEGLLLT
+82 GCTAEIISGEGLLLT
-97 NHHCGYGQIQ
+97 NHHCGYSQIQ
-107 AHSSVEK
+107 SHSSVEH
-114 DYLSNGFWAKDRSE
+114 DYLSNGFWATDRTE
-128 ELTNE
+128 ELKNK

-151 LNETQGMTE
+151 ANENADMTE
-160 AERREMIKAL
+160 AERREMIKTL

-175 ASEIEGTHYDA
+175 STEIEGTHYEA
-186 TIKPFF
+186 IIKPFF

-197 FMFVTETYTDVRLVG
+197 FMFVTETFKDVRLVG

-237 SIFRIYADADNNPAE
+237 SIFRIYADKDNNPAE
-252 YSEDNVPYTPNKH
+252 YSEDNVPYNPNRH
-265 LNISSQGVKPGDFT
+265 LTVSTKGVKPGDFT

-309 SIRKTALEIMDREM
+309 SIRKTALEIMDKEM

-355 KTQGL
+355 KTRGV
-360 KRKREFEKAFMDAVN
+360 KRKEEFEKAFMDAVN
-375 ADEKYED
+375 SDEKYAD
-382 YVGLLNVYDSLY
+382 YVGLLAVYDSLY
-394 TQLEEVALAR
+394 GELEDIAMAR
-404 DYFIEIAYRGVG
+404 DYFIEIAYRGVT
-416 IVNFANKASRFI
+416 IVNFANKVSKFVETGEAK
-428 SSGTPEDLVKF
+428 DLERF
-439 KKTIS
+439 KKSING
-444 SHFKNYDAHTDQ
+444 HFKNYDAHTDE

-462 FAKYELEQAESSYLP
+462 FKKYALEQADSEYLP
-477 DYFLGKTYS
+477 AYFKGKTYS
-486 GERLFSKSYFSSI
+486 ANEVFSKSYFASK
-499 EKLEKLFSLSPKKIQ
+499 EKLEDLLNSSTKKVQKKLS
-514 KRLAKDPAF
+514 KDPAF
-523 KIASSLYAHYRNV
+523 NVASALYGHYRNV
-536 IYDNYWSLEDELDGV
+536 IYSKYWALEDELDAV
-551 DRRYLKAMMEVLPDY
+551 DREYLKAMMEVLPDY

-581 GQVQGVSPLDAVS
+581 GQVQGVSPLDAIS
-594 YGHITY
+594 YGHVTY

-620 LIELYESKD
+620 LIELYENKD
-629 FGPYTD
+629 FGSYAD

-666 VGLNFDRAWEGTM
+666 IGLNFDRAWEGTM

-687 RCRNIMVDARYV
+687 RCRNIMVDARYI
-699 LFIIDKFAGA
+699 LFVIDKYADS
-709 GYLLDEMTIK
+709 GYLLDEMTIN

>member
-1 MILKIKLKLISSKM
+1 M
-15 KNFKRI
+15 KNLKRT
-21 LFSILMLCSLNTVAK
+21 LLSILMLCSLNMVAK

-62 EDIYAINN
+62 EDIYSINN

-82 GCTAEVISGEGLLLT
+82 GCTAEIISGEGLLLT
-97 NHHCGYGQIQ
+97 NHHCGYSQIQ
-107 AHSSVEK
+107 SHSSVEH
-114 DYLSNGFWAKDRSE
+114 DYLTNGFWAKDSSE
-128 ELTNE
+128 ELTNK

-151 LNETQGMTE
+151 ANENAEMTE

-175 ASEIEGTHYDA
+175 TTEIEGTHYDA
-186 TIKPFF
+186 MIKPFF

-237 SIFRIYADADNNPAE
+237 SIFRIYADKDNNPAE
-252 YSEDNVPYTPNKH
+252 YSEDNVPYNPNRH
-265 LNISSQGVKPGDFT
+265 LTVSTQGVKPGDFT

-309 SIRKTALEIMDREM
+309 SIRETALEIMDKEM

-355 KTQGL
+355 KTRGV
-360 KRKREFEKAFMDAVN
+360 KRKEEFEKAFMDAVN
-375 ADEKYED
+375 SDEKYAD
-382 YVGLLNVYDSLY
+382 YAGLLAVYDSLY
-394 TQLEEVALAR
+394 GELEDIAMAR
-404 DYFIEIAYRGVG
+404 DYFIEIAYRGVA
-416 IVNFANKASRFI
+416 IIKFANKI
-428 SSGTPEDLVKF
+428 SKFVETGEAKDLERF
-439 KKTIS
+439 KKSING
-444 SHFKNYDAHTDQ
+444 HFKNYDAHTDE

-462 FAKYELEQAESSYLP
+462 FKKYALEQADSEYLP
-477 DYFLGKTYS
+477 DYFKGKTYS
-486 GERLFSKSYFSSI
+486 ANEVFSKSYFASK
-499 EKLEKLFSLSPKKIQ
+499 EKLEDLLNSSIKKVQKKLS
-514 KRLAKDPAF
+514 KDPAF
-523 KIASSLYAHYRNV
+523 KVASALYGHYRNV
-536 IYDNYWSLEDELDGV
+536 IYGKYWALEDDLDAV
-551 DRRYLKAMMEVLPDY
+551 DREYLKAMMEVLPDY

-581 GQVQGVSPLDAVS
+581 GQVQGVSPLDAIS
-594 YGHITY
+594 YGHVTY

-606 KYVPGDYEFDLPEK
+606 KYIPGDYEFDLPEK
-620 LIELYESKD
+620 LIELYENKD
-629 FGPYTD
+629 FGSYAD

-666 VGLNFDRAWEGTM
+666 IGLNFDRAWEGTM
-679 SDINYDAS
+679 SDINYDSS
-687 RCRNIMVDARYV
+687 RCRNIMVDARYI
-699 LFIIDKFAGA
+699 LFVIDKYADS
-709 GYLLDEMTIK
+709 GYLLDEMTIN

>member
-1 MILKIKLKLISSKM
+1 M
-15 KNFKRI
+15 KNLKKPI
-21 LFSILMLCSLNTVAK
+21 LSILMLCSLNMLAK

-52 MQAMGLELTA
+52 MKAMGLDLTA
-62 EDIYAINN
+62 EDIYSINN

-82 GCTAEVISGEGLLLT
+82 GCTAEIISGEGLLLT
-97 NHHCGYGQIQ
+97 NHHCGYSQIQ
-107 AHSSVEK
+107 SHSSIEH

-128 ELTNE
+128 ELSNK

-151 LNETQGMTE
+151 ANENNDMTE
-160 AERREMIKAL
+160 SERREMIKTL

-175 ASEIEGTHYDA
+175 STEIEGTHYEA
-186 TIKPFF
+186 MIKPFF

-197 FMFVTETYTDVRLVG
+197 FMFVTETYMDVRLVG

-237 SIFRIYADADNNPAE
+237 SIFRIYADKDNNPAE
-252 YSEDNVPYTPNKH
+252 YSEDNVPYKPNRH
-265 LNISSQGVKPGDFT
+265 LTISTQGVKPGDFT

-309 SIRKTALEIMDREM
+309 SIRETALAIMDKEM
-323 RASDEVRIK
+323 RSSDEVRIK

-355 KTQGL
+355 KTRGI
-360 KRKREFEKAFMDAVN
+360 KRKEEFEKAFMDAVN
-375 ADEKYED
+375 SDAKYADYAT
-382 YVGLLNVYDSLY
+382 LLTVYDSLY
-394 TQLEEVALAR
+394 GELEDIALAR
-404 DYFIEIAYRGVG
+404 DYFIEIAYRGVA
-416 IVNFANKASRFI
+416 IVKFANKVSKFI
-428 SSGTPEDLVKF
+428 ETGEVEDLEGF
-439 KKTIS
+439 KKSING
-444 SHFKNYDAHTDQ
+444 HFKNYDVHTDQ

-462 FAKYELEQAESSYLP
+462 FKKYALDQANSEYLP
-477 DYFLGKTYS
+477 TYFKNKTYS
-486 GERLFSKSYFSSI
+486 ANEVFSKSYFANK
-499 EKLEKLFSLSPKKIQ
+499 EKLEALLNSPTKKVQKKLT
-514 KRLAKDPAF
+514 KDPAF
-523 KIASSLYAHYRNV
+523 KVSSALYGYYRNV
-536 IYDNYWSLEDELDGV
+536 IYGKYWAMESELDAI
-551 DRRYLKAMMEVLPDY
+551 DRDYLKAMMEVLPDY

-581 GQVQGVSPLDAVS
+581 GQVQGVSPLDAIS
-594 YGHITY
+594 YDHVTY

-606 KYVPGDYEFDLPEK
+606 KYIPGDYEFDLPVK
-620 LIELYESKD
+620 LIELYENKD
-629 FGPYTD
+629 FGSYAD

-655 GSPALNAKGEL
+655 GSPALNSNGEL
-666 VGLNFDRAWEGTM
+666 IGLNFDRAWEGTM

-687 RCRNIMVDARYV
+687 RCRNIMVDARYI
-699 LFIIDKFAGA
+699 LFIIDKYADA
-709 GYLLDEMTIK
+709 VYLIDEMTIK

>member
-1 MILKIKLKLISSKM
+1 
-15 KNFKRI
+15 
-21 LFSILMLCSLNTVAK
+21 
-36 EGMWLPMF
+36 MWLPMF

-52 MQAMGLELTA
+52 MHAMGLELSA
-62 EDIYAINN
+62 EDIYSINN

-82 GCTAEVISGEGLLLT
+82 GCTAEIISSEGLLLT

-107 AHSSVEK
+107 SHSSVDN
-114 DYLSNGFWAKDRSE
+114 DYLTNGFWAKDQTE
-128 ELTNE
+128 ELTNK

-145 VTADVL
+145 VTVEVL
-151 LNETQGMTE
+151 ANETDNMSENQ
-160 AERREMIKAL
+160 RKEMIKTV

-175 ASEIEGTHYDA
+175 AIEIEGTHYEA
-186 TIKPFF
+186 SIKPFF

-197 FMFVTETYTDVRLVG
+197 FMFVTETFMDVRLVG

-237 SIFRIYADADNNPAE
+237 SIFRIYADKDNKPAE
-252 YSEDNVPYTPNKH
+252 YSEDNLPYQPNRH
-265 LNISSQGVKPGDFT
+265 LSISTQGVKPGDFT

-309 SIRKTALEIMDREM
+309 SIRKTALDIMDKEM
-323 RASDEVRIK
+323 RASDDVRIK

-355 KTQGL
+355 KTRGI
-360 KRKREFEKAFMDAVN
+360 KRKEEFEAAFMDALNSNEV
-375 ADEKYED
+375 DPQYS
-382 YVGLLNVYDSLY
+382 GLLNLYDSLY
-394 TQLEEVALAR
+394 DQMESVALAR
-404 DYFIEIAYRGVG
+404 DYFIEIAYRGVE
-416 IVNFANKASRFI
+416 IIKFANKATKFI
-428 SSGTPEDLVKF
+428 RTGSLEDLEKF
-439 KKTIS
+439 KKSIS
-444 SHFKNYDAHTDQ
+444 GHFKNYDANTDA

-462 FAKYELEQAESSYLP
+462 LHKYHTDQADSEYLP
-477 DYFLGKTYS
+477 AYFNGKIYS
-486 GERLFSKSYFSSI
+486 ASEVFSKSYFANQ
-499 EKLEKLFSLSPKKIQ
+499 EKLEDLFNSSLKKIQ
-514 KRLAKDPAF
+514 KKLSKDPAF
-523 KIASSLYAHYRNV
+523 IVASALYGHYRDV
-536 IYDNYWSLEDELDGV
+536 IHKKYWALEDELDAL
-551 DRRYLKAMMEVLPDY
+551 DRLYIKAMMEVLPDY

-581 GQVQGVSPLDAVS
+581 GQVQGVSPIDAVS
-594 YGHITY
+594 YGHVTY

-606 KYVPGDYEFDLPEK
+606 KYIPGDYEFDLPQK
-620 LIELYESKD
+620 LIDLYESKD
-629 FGPYTD
+629 FGTYAD

-687 RCRNIMVDARYV
+687 RCRNIMVDARYI
-699 LFIIDKFAGA
+699 LFIIDKYANA
-709 GYLLDEMTIK
+709 DYLLDEMTIN

>member
-1 MILKIKLKLISSKM
+1 
-15 KNFKRI
+15 
-21 LFSILMLCSLNTVAK
+21 
-36 EGMWLPMF
+36 MF

-62 EDIYAINN
+62 EDIYSINN

-82 GCTAEVISGEGLLLT
+82 GCTAEIISGEGLLLT
-97 NHHCGYGQIQ
+97 NHHCGYSQIQ
-107 AHSSVEK
+107 SHSSVEH

-128 ELTNE
+128 ELTNK

-151 LNETQGMTE
+151 AYETVEMTE
-160 AERREMIKAL
+160 SERREMIIAL

-175 ASEIEGTHYDA
+175 TLEIDGTHYEA
-186 TIKPFF
+186 MIKPFF

-197 FMFVTETYTDVRLVG
+197 FMFVTETFNDVRLVG

-237 SIFRIYADADNNPAE
+237 SIFRIYADKDNNPAE
-252 YSEDNVPYTPNKH
+252 YAEDNVPYNPNRH
-265 LNISSQGVKPGDFT
+265 LSISTQGVKPGDFT

-287 TDEYLPAVAVKQI
+287 TDEYLPAVAIKQI

-309 SIRKTALEIMDREM
+309 SIRETALGIMDKEM

-355 KTQGL
+355 KTRGI
-360 KRKREFEKAFMDAVN
+360 KRKEEFEIAFMDVVN
-375 ADEKYED
+375 SDEKYAD
-382 YVGLLNVYDSLY
+382 NAGLLSVYDSLY
-394 TQLEEVALAR
+394 GELEDIALAR
-404 DYFIEIAYRGVG
+404 DYFIEIAYRGVS
-416 IVNFANKASRFI
+416 IIKFANKVSKFVETGEA
-428 SSGTPEDLVKF
+428 EDLERF
-439 KKTIS
+439 KKSING
-444 SHFKNYDAHTDQ
+444 HFKNYDAHTDE

-462 FAKYELEQAESSYLP
+462 FKKYALEQADSEYLP
-477 DYFLGKTYS
+477 AYFNGKTYS
-486 GERLFSKSYFSSI
+486 ATEVFSKSYFATK
-499 EKLEKLFSLSPKKIQ
+499 EKLEDLLNSSTKKVQKKLS
-514 KRLAKDPAF
+514 KDPAF
-523 KIASSLYAHYRNV
+523 KVASSLYGHYRNV
-536 IYDNYWSLEDELDGV
+536 IYSKYWALEDELDRV
-551 DRRYLKAMMEVLPDY
+551 DRAYLKAMMEVLPDY

-581 GQVQGVSPLDAVS
+581 GHVQGVSPLDAIS

-606 KYVPGDYEFDLPEK
+606 KYIPGDYEFDLPEK
-620 LIELYESKD
+620 LIELYENKD
-629 FGPYTD
+629 FGSYAD

-655 GSPALNAKGEL
+655 GSPALNANGEL
-666 VGLNFDRAWEGTM
+666 IGLNFDRAWEGTM
-679 SDINYDAS
+679 SDFNYDAS
-687 RCRNIMVDARYV
+687 RCRNIMVDARYI
-699 LFIIDKFAGA
+699 LFVIDKYADA
-709 GYLLDEMTIK
+709 GYLLDEMTIN

>member
-1 MILKIKLKLISSKM
+1 MMKKLKITLLI
-15 KNFKRI
+15 NVL
-21 LFSILMLCSLNTVAK
+21 LFCVINTVAK

-62 EDIYAINN
+62 DDIYSINN

-82 GCTAEVISGEGLLLT
+82 GCTAEIISAEGLLLT

-107 AHSSVEK
+107 SHSSVDN
-114 DYLSNGFWAKDRSE
+114 DYLTNGFWAKDQTE
-128 ELTNE
+128 ELTNK

-145 VTADVL
+145 VTAQVL
-151 LNETQGMTE
+151 ANETDEMSENQ
-160 AERREMIKAL
+160 RKDMIKSL

-175 ASEIEGTHYDA
+175 ASEIEGTHYEA
-186 TIKPFF
+186 SIKPFF

-197 FMFVTETYTDVRLVG
+197 FMFVTETYKDVRLVG

-237 SIFRIYADADNNPAE
+237 SIFRIYADKDNKPAE
-252 YSEDNVPYTPNKH
+252 YSEDNVPYQTNRH
-265 LNISSQGVKPGDFT
+265 LSISTQGVKPGDFT

-309 SIRKTALEIMDREM
+309 SIRKTALDIMDKEM
-323 RASDEVRIK
+323 RASDDVRIK

-355 KTQGL
+355 KTRGI
-360 KRKREFEKAFMDAVN
+360 KRKEEFEAAFMNALNSEDVN
-375 ADEKYED
+375 PEYSN
-382 YVGLLNVYDSLY
+382 LLVLYDSLY
-394 TQLEEVALAR
+394 GQMESVALAR
-404 DYFIEIAYRGVG
+404 DYFIEIAYRG
-416 IVNFANKASRFI
+416 IEIIKFANKASKFVRTG
-428 SSGTPEDLVKF
+428 SLEDLEKF
-439 KKTIS
+439 KKSIS
-444 SHFKNYDAHTDQ
+444 GHFKNYDANTDA

-462 FAKYELEQAESSYLP
+462 LHKYYTDQADSEYLP
-477 DYFLGKTYS
+477 AYFNGKIYDAS
-486 GERLFSKSYFSSI
+486 EVFSKSYFAN
-499 EKLEKLFSLSPKKIQ
+499 EANLEDLFNASLKKIQ
-514 KRLAKDPAF
+514 KKLSKDPAF
-523 KIASSLYAHYRNV
+523 KVASALYGHYRDV
-536 IYDNYWSLEDELDGV
+536 IYAKYWALEDELDAL
-551 DRRYLKAMMEVLPDY
+551 DRQYLKAMMEVLPDY

-594 YGHITY
+594 YDHVTY

-606 KYVPGDYEFDLPEK
+606 KYVPGDYEFDLPQK
-620 LIELYESKD
+620 LIDLYESKD
-629 FGPYTD
+629 FGTYAD

-666 VGLNFDRAWEGTM
+666 IGLNFDRAWEGTM

-687 RCRNIMVDARYV
+687 RCRNIMVDARYI
-699 LFIIDKFAGA
+699 LFIIDKYADA
-709 GYLLDEMTIK
+709 DYLLDEMSIN

>member
-1 MILKIKLKLISSKM
+1 
-15 KNFKRI
+15 
-21 LFSILMLCSLNTVAK
+21 MLCSLNMVAK

-44 LQQLNEAE
+44 LQQLNETE

-62 EDIYAINN
+62 EDIYSINN

-107 AHSSVEK
+107 SHSSVEN

-151 LNETQGMTE
+151 LNETDGMTE
-160 AERREMIKAL
+160 AERREMIKSL

-175 ASEIEGTHYDA
+175 SLEIEGTHYEA
-186 TIKPFF
+186 MIKPFF

-237 SIFRIYADADNNPAE
+237 SIFRIYADKDNNPAE
-252 YSEDNVPYTPNKH
+252 YSEDNIPYTPNKH
-265 LNISSQGVKPGDFT
+265 LNISTQGVKPGDFT

-309 SIRKTALEIMDREM
+309 SIRKTALEIMDKEM

-360 KRKREFEKAFMDAVN
+360 KRKREFEQAFMDAVN
-375 ADEKYED
+375 SDEKYAD
-382 YVGLLNVYDSLY
+382 YAGLLAVYDSLY
-394 TQLEEVALAR
+394 GELEDIAMAR
-404 DYFIEIAYRGVG
+404 DYFIEIAYRGVA
-416 IVNFANKASRFI
+416 IVNFANKVSKFVETGDAK
-428 SSGTPEDLVKF
+428 DLERF
-439 KKTIS
+439 KKSING
-444 SHFKNYDAHTDQ
+444 HFKNYDAHTDE

-462 FAKYELEQAESSYLP
+462 FKKYELEQADSEYLP
-477 DYFLGKTYS
+477 AYFNGKTYS
-486 GERLFSKSYFSSI
+486 AKEVFSKSYFASQEQLEDLLNSSTKKVQK
-499 EKLEKLFSLSPKKIQ
+499 KLS
-514 KRLAKDPAF
+514 KDPAF
-523 KIASSLYAHYRNV
+523 KVASALYGHYRNV
-536 IYDNYWSLEDELDGV
+536 IYGKYWSLEDELDAV
-551 DRRYLKAMMEVLPDY
+551 DREYLKAMMEVLPDY

-620 LIELYESKD
+620 LIELYDSKD
-629 FGPYTD
+629 FGPYAD

>member
-1 MILKIKLKLISSKM
+1 MM
-15 KNFKRI
+15 KNLKTIF
-21 LFSILMLCSLNTVAK
+21 LLNFLMFCVLNSVAK

-44 LQQLNEAE
+44 LQQLNETE
-52 MQAMGLELTA
+52 MHAMGLELSA
-62 EDIYAINN
+62 EDIYSINN

-82 GCTAEVISGEGLLLT
+82 GCTAEIISSEGLLLT

-107 AHSSVEK
+107 SHSSVDN
-114 DYLSNGFWAKDRSE
+114 DYLTNGFWAKDQTE
-128 ELTNE
+128 ELINK

-145 VTADVL
+145 VTVEVL
-151 LNETQGMTE
+151 ANETDNMSENQ
-160 AERREMIKAL
+160 RKEMIKVI

-175 ASEIEGTHYDA
+175 TKEVEGTHYQA
-186 TIKPFF
+186 SIKPFF

-197 FMFVTETYTDVRLVG
+197 FMFVTETYKDVRLVG

-237 SIFRIYADADNNPAE
+237 SIFRIYADKENKPAE
-252 YSEDNVPYTPNKH
+252 YSEDNVPYQPNRH
-265 LNISSQGVKPGDFT
+265 LSISTQGVKPGDFT

-309 SIRKTALEIMDREM
+309 SIRKTALDIMDKEM
-323 RASDEVRIK
+323 RASDDVRIK

-355 KTQGL
+355 KTRGI
-360 KRKREFEKAFMDAVN
+360 KRKEEFETAFMDALNSNEV
-375 ADEKYED
+375 DPQYS
-382 YVGLLNVYDSLY
+382 GLLNLYDSLY
-394 TQLEEVALAR
+394 DQMESVALAR
-404 DYFIEIAYRGVG
+404 DYFIEIAYRGVE
-416 IVNFANKASRFI
+416 IIKFANKASKFI
-428 SSGTPEDLVKF
+428 RTGRLEDLEKF
-439 KKTIS
+439 KKSIS
-444 SHFKNYDAHTDQ
+444 GHFKNYDANTDA

-462 FAKYELEQAESSYLP
+462 LHKYHVDQINSEYLP
-477 DYFLGKTYS
+477 AYFNGKIYTAT
-486 GERLFSKSYFSSI
+486 EVFSKSYFANQEDLEDLFNSS
-499 EKLEKLFSLSPKKIQ
+499 LKKIQ
-514 KRLAKDPAF
+514 KKLSKDPAF
-523 KIASSLYAHYRNV
+523 KVSSALYGHYRNV
-536 IYDNYWSLEDELDGV
+536 IYSKYWALEDELDV
-551 DRRYLKAMMEVLPDY
+551 LDRLYVKAMMEVLPDY

-581 GQVQGVSPLDAVS
+581 GQVQGVSPIDAVS
-594 YGHITY
+594 YGHVTY
-600 LEGMME
+600 LEGMIE
-606 KYVPGDYEFDLPEK
+606 KYIPGDYEFDLPQK
-620 LIELYESKD
+620 LIDLYESKD
-629 FGPYTD
+629 FGTYTD

-687 RCRNIMVDARYV
+687 RCRNIMVDARYI
-699 LFIIDKFAGA
+699 LFIIDKYANA
-709 GYLLDEMTIK
+709 DYLLDEMTIN

>member
-1 MILKIKLKLISSKM
+1 MM
-15 KNFKRI
+15 KNLKTT
-21 LFSILMLCSLNTVAK
+21 LLLNLLMLCVLNTLAK

-44 LQQLNEAE
+44 LKQLNEAE
-52 MQAMGLELTA
+52 MQAMGLKLTA
-62 EDIYAINN
+62 EDIYSINN

-82 GCTAEVISGEGLLLT
+82 GCTAEIISNQGLLLT

-107 AHSSVEK
+107 SHSSLEN
-114 DYLSNGFWAKDRSE
+114 DYLTDGFWAKDQKE
-128 ELTNE
+128 ELINK
-133 GLTATFIKYMKE
+133 GLTATFIKYMRE
-145 VTADVL
+145 VTSEVL
-151 LNETQGMTE
+151 ANETNQMSE
-160 AERREMIKAL
+160 NERKAMIKSI

-175 ASEIEGTHYDA
+175 ASEIDGTHYEA
-186 TIKPFF
+186 SIKPFF

-197 FMFVTETYTDVRLVG
+197 FIFVTETYKDVRLVG

-237 SIFRIYADADNNPAE
+237 SIFRIYADKDNNPAE
-252 YSEDNVPYTPNKH
+252 YSEDNIPYQPNRH
-265 LNISSQGVKPGDFT
+265 LSISTQGVKPGDFT

-309 SIRKTALEIMDREM
+309 SIRKTALDIMDKEM
-323 RASDEVRIK
+323 RASDDVRIK

-355 KTQGL
+355 KTRGI
-360 KRKREFEKAFMDAVN
+360 KRKEEFESAFMDALNSNDVN
-375 ADEKYED
+375 PQYSS
-382 YVGLLNVYDSLY
+382 LLSLYDSLY
-394 TQLEEVALAR
+394 GQMEPVALAR
-404 DYFIEIAYRGVG
+404 DYFIEIAYRGVE
-416 IVNFANKASRFI
+416 IIKFANKASKFI
-428 SSGTPEDLVKF
+428 RTGRIEDLENF
-439 KKTIS
+439 KKSIS
-444 SHFKNYDAHTDQ
+444 GHFKNYDANTDA

-462 FAKYELEQAESSYLP
+462 LDKYYIDQADSEYLP
-477 DYFLGKTYS
+477 AYFNGKIYTAS
-486 GERLFSKSYFSSI
+486 EVFFKSYFSNQ
-499 EKLEKLFSLSPKKIQ
+499 ENLEDLFNSSLKKIQ
-514 KRLAKDPAF
+514 KKLSKDPAF
-523 KIASSLYAHYRNV
+523 KVASALYGHYRDV
-536 IYDNYWSLEDELDGV
+536 IYGKYWALEDELDAL
-551 DRRYLKAMMEVLPDY
+551 DRLYIKAMMEVLPDY

-581 GQVQGVSPLDAVS
+581 GQVQGVSPIDAVS
-594 YGHITY
+594 YSHVTY

-606 KYVPGDYEFDLPEK
+606 KYAPGDYEFDVPQK
-620 LIELYESKD
+620 LIDLYESKD
-629 FGPYTD
+629 FGAYAD

-687 RCRNIMVDARYV
+687 RCRNIMVDARYI
-699 LFIIDKFAGA
+699 LFIIDKYANVD
-709 GYLLDEMTIK
+709 YLLNEMTIN

>member
-1 MILKIKLKLISSKM
+1 M
-15 KNFKRI
+15 KNLKKPI
-21 LFSILMLCSLNTVAK
+21 LSILMLCSLNMLAK

-52 MQAMGLELTA
+52 MKAMGLELTA
-62 EDIYAINN
+62 EDIYSINN

-82 GCTAEVISGEGLLLT
+82 GCTAEIISGEGLLLT
-97 NHHCGYGQIQ
+97 NHHCGYSQIQ
-107 AHSSVEK
+107 SHSSIEH

-128 ELTNE
+128 ELSNK

-151 LNETQGMTE
+151 ANENTDMTE
-160 AERREMIKAL
+160 SERREMIKTL

-175 ASEIEGTHYDA
+175 STEIEGTHYEA
-186 TIKPFF
+186 MIKPFF

-197 FMFVTETYTDVRLVG
+197 FMFVTETYMDVRLVG

-237 SIFRIYADADNNPAE
+237 SIFRIYADKDNNPAE
-252 YSEDNVPYTPNKH
+252 YSEDNVPYKPNRH
-265 LNISSQGVKPGDFT
+265 LTISTQGVKPGDFT

-309 SIRKTALEIMDREM
+309 SIRETALAIMDKEM
-323 RASDEVRIK
+323 RSSDEVRIK

-355 KTQGL
+355 KTRGI
-360 KRKREFEKAFMDAVN
+360 KRKEEFEKAFMDAVN
-375 ADEKYED
+375 SDAKYADYAT
-382 YVGLLNVYDSLY
+382 LLNVYDSLY
-394 TQLEEVALAR
+394 GELEDIALAR
-404 DYFIEIAYRGVG
+404 DYFIEIAYRGVA
-416 IVNFANKASRFI
+416 IVKFANKVSKFI
-428 SSGTPEDLVKF
+428 ETGEVEDLEGF
-439 KKTIS
+439 KKSING
-444 SHFKNYDAHTDQ
+444 HFKNYDVHTDQ

-462 FAKYELEQAESSYLP
+462 FKKYALDQANSEYLP
-477 DYFLGKTYS
+477 TYFKNKTYS
-486 GERLFSKSYFSSI
+486 ANEVFSKSYFANK
-499 EKLEKLFSLSPKKIQ
+499 EKLEALLNSPTKKVQKKLS
-514 KRLAKDPAF
+514 KDPAF
-523 KIASSLYAHYRNV
+523 KVSSALYGYYRNV
-536 IYDNYWSLEDELDGV
+536 IYGKYWAMESELDAI
-551 DRRYLKAMMEVLPDY
+551 DRDYLKAMMEVLPDY

-581 GQVQGVSPLDAVS
+581 GQVQGVSPLDAIS
-594 YGHITY
+594 YDHVTY

-606 KYVPGDYEFDLPEK
+606 KYIPGDYEFDLPVK
-620 LIELYESKD
+620 LIELYENKD
-629 FGPYTD
+629 FGSYAD

-655 GSPALNAKGEL
+655 GSPALNSNGEL
-666 VGLNFDRAWEGTM
+666 IGLNFDRAWEGTM

-687 RCRNIMVDARYV
+687 RCRNIMVDARYI
-699 LFIIDKFAGA
+699 LFIIDKYADA
-709 GYLLDEMTIK
+709 VYLIDEMTIK

>member
-1 MILKIKLKLISSKM
+1 M
-15 KNFKRI
+15 KNLKR
-21 LFSILMLCSLNTVAK
+21 LFLSIFILCSLNASSK

-44 LQQLNEAE
+44 LQQLNLAE

-62 EDIYAINN
+62 EDIYSINN

-107 AHSSVEK
+107 SHSSVEN

-145 VTADVL
+145 VTSEVLANEIANMPEAD
-151 LNETQGMTE
+151 
-160 AERREMIKAL
+160 RREMIKSL

-175 ASEIEGTHYDA
+175 SVEIEGTHYEA
-186 TIKPFF
+186 MIKPFF

-237 SIFRIYADADNNPAE
+237 SIFRIYADKDNNPAE
-252 YSEDNVPYTPNKH
+252 YSVDNVPYTPNKH
-265 LNISSQGVKPGDFT
+265 LDISTQGVKPGDFT

-309 SIRKTALEIMDREM
+309 SIRKTALEIMDSEM
-323 RASDEVRIK
+323 RASDDVRIK

-360 KRKREFEKAFMDAVN
+360 KRKREFEQAFMDAVN
-375 ADEKYED
+375 SDDSYKNYA
-382 YVGLLNVYDSLY
+382 GLLGVYDSLY
-394 TQLEEVALAR
+394 TELEAIALAR

-416 IVNFANKASRFI
+416 IVKFANNVSKFVAT
-428 SSGTPEDLVKF
+428 GDVKDLENF
-439 KKTIS
+439 KKTIA

-462 FAKYELEQAESSYLP
+462 FAKYETEQANSEFLP
-477 DYFLGKTYS
+477 DYFSGKTYS
-486 GERLFSKSYFSSI
+486 GETVFSKSYFSSI
-499 EKLEKLFSLSPKKIQ
+499 EKLEELLNSSPKKIQ

-536 IYDNYWSLEDELDGV
+536 IYSDYWALEDELDGV
-551 DRRYLKAMMEVLPDY
+551 DRAYLKAMMEVLPDY

-575 TLRLTY
+575 TLRLAY
-581 GQVQGVSPLDAVS
+581 GQVQGVSPLDAIS

-629 FGPYTD
+629 FGPYAD

-709 GYLLDEMTIK
+709 GYLLEEMTIK